1 MSPDGDELDRARELE
16 DVMTKDLM
24 IKDVMIKNL
33 MILGNR

>member
-1 MSPDGDELDRARELE
+1 MSPGGDELDRARELE

-24 IKDVMIKNL
+24 IKNL

>member
-1 MSPDGDELDRARELE
+1 MSPGGDELDRARELG